1 MSEQPDYS
9 RLAGGAASGA
19 RLRRLSERID
29 RESAQLYAAF
39 GIEFEQRWF
48 GILNQIIR
56 NGPMTVGDIAS
67 ALRLTHASISQARR
81 SLEAKGFVHSLTD
94 GKDAR
99 RRPIALT
106 PKGEALTRELA
117 GLWQALGDSAAEL
130 NAEAGDLIPLL
141 DRLDDA
147 LAERSLLDRALAHAA
162 RP

>member
-9 RLAGGAASGA
+9 RLAGGAALGA

-130 NAEAGDLIPLL
+130 L

>member
-9 RLAGGAASGA
+9 RLAGGAALGA

-48 GILNQIIR
+48 GILNQIMR

-67 ALRLTHASISQARR
+67 ALRLTHVSIGQARR

-99 RRPIALT
+99 
-106 PKGEALTRELA
+106 
-117 GLWQALGDSAAEL
+117 
-130 NAEAGDLIPLL
+130 
-141 DRLDDA
+141 
-147 LAERSLLDRALAHAA
+147 
-162 RP
+162 

>member
-1 MSEQPDYS
+1 MS
-9 RLAGGAASGA
+9 
-19 RLRRLSERID
+19 
-29 RESAQLYAAF
+29 
-39 GIEFEQRWF
+39 
-48 GILNQIIR
+48 
-56 NGPMTVGDIAS
+56 VGEIAS
-67 ALRLTHASISQARR
+67 ALRLTHVSISQARR
-81 SLEAKGFVHSLTD
+81 SLEAKGFVHSLPD

-106 PKGEALTRELA
+106 AKGEALTRELA
-117 GLWQALGDSAAEL
+117 GLWQVLGDSAAEL